1 MGQQLKY
8 RGSKLL
14 EIQYIFRLIF
24 TIRGRKK
31 NHKSNFAGATRH
43 IEDFLRQKTFF
54 YYNEPNIDATIM

>member
-54 YYNEPNIDATIM
+54 Y